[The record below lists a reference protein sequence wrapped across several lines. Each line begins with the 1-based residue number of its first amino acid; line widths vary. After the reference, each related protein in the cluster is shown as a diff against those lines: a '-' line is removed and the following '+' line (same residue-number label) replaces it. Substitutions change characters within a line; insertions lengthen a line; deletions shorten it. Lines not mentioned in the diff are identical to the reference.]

1 MLQRS
6 PSSFRSLPIVLAVFL
21 LVPVVALAQ
30 TDVPRTPDGR
40 PDLSGVWNF
49 STATPMQRPE
59 ELAGKERLTAEEA
72 AEYEALLAERR
83 VAGDSTSPTASLE
96 ARVSYEQAIWFER
109 GVELAE
115 YRTSLIVDPP
125 NGRIPAMRPEAV
137 VRGLATRV
145 MRGRP
150 AEGPEDRGLSERC
163 LMGFNSGPPM
173 TPSVY
178 NNNVQLFLTPGYFG
192 IVNEMVHN
200 ARLVPLDG
208 RPHVPASLRQW
219 AGDSRAS
226 WDGDTLVVETS
237 NFLRETSFGGS
248 SASLH
253 LVERFH
259 PHRRGHAH
267 LFVHG
272 HRSDHVGRTVHGRG
286 ADDAEQRAAVRVRL
300 SRGQLLDGQLADRC
314 AGGAEGGGRRA
325 VGSLVTVQA
334 GSGGLL

>member
-1 MLQRS
+1 MLQRFL
-6 PSSFRSLPIVLAVFL
+6 SSFRSLPLVIAVVL
-21 LVPVVALAQ
+21 LVPVAALAQ
-30 TDVPRTPDGR
+30 ADVPRTADGR

-59 ELAGKERLTAEEA
+59 ELAGKARLTAEEA

-83 VAGDSTSPTASLE
+83 IAGDSTSPTASLE

-253 LVERFH
+253 LVERFTRTG
-259 PHRRGHAH
+259 PDTLTYSFTATDPTTWAGPFTAEVRMT
-267 LFVHG
+267 
-272 HRSDHVGRTVHGRG
+272 RSGEPLYEYACHEGNYSMASSLTG
-286 ADDAEQRAAVRVRL
+286 AQAVREAAA
-300 SRGQLLDGQLADRC
+300 DGQ
-314 AGGAEGGGRRA
+314 
-325 VGSLVTVQA
+325 
-334 GSGGLL
+334 

>member
-1 MLQRS
+1 MMHRFL
-6 PSSFRSLPIVLAVFL
+6 PSSGTLPLVLAVFL
-21 LVPVVALAQ
+21 LVPAAALGQ
-30 TDVPRTPDGR
+30 TDVPRTADGR

-59 ELAGKERLTAEEA
+59 ELAGQARLTAEEA

-83 VAGDSTSPTASLE
+83 RAGDSTSPTASLE

-109 GVELAE
+109 GAELAE

-125 NGRIPAMRPEAV
+125 NGRIPAMRPEAEA
-137 VRGLATRV
+137 RGLATRV

-163 LMGFNSGPPM
+163 LMGFNAGPPM

-178 NNNVQLFLTPGYFG
+178 NNNVQLFLTPDHFG
-192 IVNEMVHN
+192 ILNEMVHN

-226 WDGDTLVVETS
+226 WDGDTLVVETT

-248 SASLH
+248 STNLH
-253 LVERFH
+253 LVERFT
-259 PHRRGHAH
+259 
-267 LFVHG
+267 
-272 HRSDHVGRTVHGRG
+272 RTGPDTLTYSFTATDPTTWAGPWTAEVRMTLSPEPLYEYACHEGNYSMASSLTG
-286 ADDAEQRAAVRVRL
+286 AEAVR
-300 SRGQLLDGQLADRC
+300 QAEDDGQ
-314 AGGAEGGGRRA
+314 
-325 VGSLVTVQA
+325 
-334 GSGGLL
+334 

>member
-1 MLQRS
+1 MLQRF
-6 PSSFRSLPIVLAVFL
+6 PSSFRSLPLVIVVIL
-21 LVPVVALAQ
+21 LVPVAALAQ
-30 TDVPRTPDGR
+30 TDVPRTADGR

-59 ELAGKERLTAEEA
+59 ELAGKARLTAEEA

-83 VAGDSTSPTASLE
+83 IAGDSTSPTASLE

-253 LVERFH
+253 LVERFTRTG
-259 PHRRGHAH
+259 PDTLTYSFTATDPTTWAGPFTAE
-267 LFVHG
+267 VQMT
-272 HRSDHVGRTVHGRG
+272 RSGEPLYEYACHEGNYSMASSLTG
-286 ADDAEQRAAVRVRL
+286 AQAVREAEA
-300 SRGQLLDGQLADRC
+300 DGQ
-314 AGGAEGGGRRA
+314 
-325 VGSLVTVQA
+325 
-334 GSGGLL
+334 

>member
-1 MLQRS
+1 MLQRF
-6 PSSFRSLPIVLAVFL
+6 PSSFRSLPLVIAVVL
-21 LVPVVALAQ
+21 LVPVAVLAQ
-30 TDVPRTPDGR
+30 TDVPRTADGR

-59 ELAGKERLTAEEA
+59 ELAGKARLTAEEA

-83 VAGDSTSPTASLE
+83 IAGDSTSPTASLE

-109 GVELAE
+109 GAELAE

-253 LVERFH
+253 LVERFT
-259 PHRRGHAH
+259 
-267 LFVHG
+267 
-272 HRSDHVGRTVHGRG
+272 RTG
-286 ADDAEQRAAVRVRL
+286 ADTLTYSFTATDPTTWVGPFTAEVRMTRSSEPLYEYACHEGNYSMASSLTGAQAVREAEA
-300 SRGQLLDGQLADRC
+300 DGQ
-314 AGGAEGGGRRA
+314 
-325 VGSLVTVQA
+325 
-334 GSGGLL
+334 

>member
-1 MLQRS
+1 MLQRFL
-6 PSSFRSLPIVLAVFL
+6 SSFRSLPLVIAVVL
-21 LVPVVALAQ
+21 LVPVAALAQ
-30 TDVPRTPDGR
+30 ADVPRTADGR

-59 ELAGKERLTAEEA
+59 ELAGKARLTAEEA

-83 VAGDSTSPTASLE
+83 IAGDSTSPTASLE
-96 ARVSYEQAIWFER
+96 ARVSYEQAIWFEL

-253 LVERFH
+253 LVERFT
-259 PHRRGHAH
+259 
-267 LFVHG
+267 
-272 HRSDHVGRTVHGRG
+272 RTG
-286 ADDAEQRAAVRVRL
+286 ADTLTYSFTATDPTTWVGPFTAEVQMTRSGEPLYEYACHEGNYSMARSLTGAQAVREAEA
-300 SRGQLLDGQLADRC
+300 DGQ
-314 AGGAEGGGRRA
+314 
-325 VGSLVTVQA
+325 
-334 GSGGLL
+334 